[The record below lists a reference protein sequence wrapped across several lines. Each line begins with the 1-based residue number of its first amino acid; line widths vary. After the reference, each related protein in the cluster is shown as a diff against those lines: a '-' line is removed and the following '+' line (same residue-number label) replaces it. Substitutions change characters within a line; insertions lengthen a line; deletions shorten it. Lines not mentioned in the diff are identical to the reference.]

1 MSETQSKTVE
11 RNFTPPEELSSP
23 ERIAL
28 MNGYRARVRDE
39 KDEGPDVEELRYAIE
54 LMRTER
60 SVSAGRS
67 SEKKAAKAPPK
78 PIDLDDI

>member
-1 MSETQSKTVE
+1 MTDAAPN
-11 RNFTPPEELSSP
+11 NFTPAEDLSSP

-39 KDEGPDVEELRYAIE
+39 DDEGPTPEELRYAID

-60 SVSAGRS
+60 SVSAGRTS
-67 SEKKAAKAPPK
+67 AKKAAAAPKAV
-78 PIDLDDI
+78 DLDDL

>member
-1 MSETQSKTVE
+1 MNEVQESPEF
-11 RNFTPPEELSSP
+11 NPTPPDQLSSA
-23 ERIAL
+23 ERITL
-28 MNGYRARVRDE
+28 MNGYRARVRDPE
-39 KDEGPDVEELRYAIE
+39 DSGPTPDELRYSIE

-67 SEKKAAKAPPK
+67 NEKKAKAAPK